1 MDRPRPSMS
10 GMDVRMSFQ
19 DNDLLHRRT
28 SNEATQDGGKKR
40 NGSRWVDSS
49 TRNDTG
55 YEEGEEFEMLLDP
68 ANPDAEVA
76 GFDDDDDKE
85 GGSSLKKEVEDSPYE
100 EVRAAVKN
108 VDEDLPCNTV
118 RAWTIGLTLVVFGA
132 SANTLFS
139 LRSPSIGLGP
149 LVAQIIAWPIG
160 QAWERWM
167 PVRHM
172 RTFGL
177 SWELNPGSVGKS
189 ASQSGQDQA
198 RVGCIFSLEDC

>member
-1 MDRPRPSMS
+1 MS

-19 DNDLLHRRT
+19 DSDLLHRRT
-28 SNEATQDGGKKR
+28 SDEATQDGGSNR
-40 NGSRWVDSS
+40 QNGSHWVESS
-49 TRNDTG
+49 ARNDTG

-76 GFDDDDDKE
+76 GSDDDDDKE

-108 VDEDLPCNTV
+108 FDEDMPCNTV

-177 SWELNPGSVGKS
+177 GWELNPG
-189 ASQSGQDQA
+189 
-198 RVGCIFSLEDC
+198 